1 MATGSSTKETS
12 CEARSQWQKAKN
24 SKKAK
29 KKFNLSYK
37 LLFLQ
42 LECGIKN
49 QLINTEYLKMKKLA
63 LTIAVVL
70 TMGLSVYAQDGGLLN
85 RGVSFDKQDRSLIKG
100 DQDPPNHI
108 HTHVQPLLTSERAV
122 SGYTMRR
129 GRKGVKSGEWRAESG
144 ERVSP
149 SS

>member
-1 MATGSSTKETS
+1 
-12 CEARSQWQKAKN
+12 
-24 SKKAK
+24 
-29 KKFNLSYK
+29 
-37 LLFLQ
+37 LQ

-100 DQDPPNHI
+100 DQDPPLPPGGHGLTGN
-108 HTHVQPLLTSERAV
+108 QPGAPLGSGVAVLLGLGAAYLIGKKRNE
-122 SGYTMRR
+122 
-129 GRKGVKSGEWRAESG
+129 E
-144 ERVSP
+144 
-149 SS
+149 